1 MSRENQKERTRTALV
16 EAAAALVKEGRALS
30 VAEVAEA
37 ARVSTATAY
46 RYFPNPQSLWSDLAV
61 KWAQNFHIGELLA
74 KAGDDP
80 GERMDALIRYVTNL
94 QFQDEVSWR
103 ALVKANLERWFE
115 QGGSSPEAPVRG
127 KTRIHMT
134 QQALEPLEGVL
145 APEAHRRLKMALML
159 VYGVEALIV
168 TRDACDLEPDE
179 ATEVMRWAA
188 QALVQAAMKDS

>member
-1 MSRENQKERTRTALV
+1 MSRENQKERTRTALID
-16 EAAAALVKEGRALS
+16 AAAAMAREGRPLT
-30 VAEVAEA
+30 VAEVAETA
-37 ARVSTATAY
+37 MVSTATAY
-46 RYFPNPQSLWSDLAV
+46 RYFPNPQSFWAELAV
-61 KWAQNFHIGELLA
+61 RWAQDFHIGELLT
-74 KAGDDP
+74 KAGDVP
-80 GERMDALIRYVTNL
+80 EERVDALISYVTDL
-94 QFQDEVSWR
+94 QFRDEVSWR

-127 KTRIHMT
+127 KTRIRMT

-159 VYGVEALIV
+159 VYGVEAMIV

-188 QALVQAAMKDS
+188 QALVRAATDGM

>member
-16 EAAAALVKEGRALS
+16 EAAAALAREGRPLT

-37 ARVSTATAY
+37 AMVSTATAY
-46 RYFPNPQSLWSDLAV
+46 RYFPNPQSFWAELAV
-61 KWAQNFHIGELLA
+61 RWAQSFHIGELLA
-74 KAGDDP
+74 KAGDVP
-80 GERMDALIRYVTNL
+80 EALIHYVTDL

-115 QGGSSPEAPVRG
+115 HGGSSPEAPVRG

-145 APEAHRRLKMALML
+145 APETHRRLKMALML
-159 VYGVEALIV
+159 VYGVEAMIV
-168 TRDACDLEPDE
+168 ARDACDLEPDE

-188 QALVQAAMKDS
+188 QALIRTAVTKDS

>member
-16 EAAAALVKEGRALS
+16 EAAASLVKEGRALS
-30 VAEVAEA
+30 VAEVAEVA
-37 ARVSTATAY
+37 KVSTATAY
-46 RYFPNPQSLWSDLAV
+46 RYFPNPQSLWADLAV

-80 GERMDALIRYVTNL
+80 GARMDALIRYVTNL

-134 QQALEPLEGVL
+134 QQALEPLEDVL

-159 VYGVEALIV
+159 VYGVEAMIV

-188 QALVQAAMKDS
+188 QALVQAAVTDS